1 MKRRRLMAVGM
12 AAVMTLSL
20 AACGGGSSSG
30 GGSGSGSGGGSAETT
45 AAASGGGSAETTAA
59 ASGGSTSADGKVE
72 ITFWHAMGGVNGEA
86 TEAVVKAFNESQD
99 EIVVKSE
106 YQGSYDDMITKLK
119 ATMQSG
125 GMPDV
130 CQMYDIGTKF
140 MTDSGYAI
148 PVEDMFETTGFDPSC
163 VMDIITSY
171 YTVDGKQ
178 MSMPFNVS
186 TPMLYYNKDVF
197 KEAGLDPETP
207 PKNFDEVMEF
217 SKQIVESGA
226 APVGFAQ
233 AIYGW
238 FFEQQIAGQG
248 QYYADNE
255 NGRKAAAT
263 AVDFDKNGAGLKIFE
278 TWKNLLDSGY
288 AANYGSTTADTQTA
302 FFAGQAAIIVE
313 STAILRNAV
322 NSSAFEVGTGYFPRI
337 GDNADGGV
345 IIGGASLWMMDN
357 KDDVKKDAAW
367 KFIEFTTTPE
377 VQATWSMS
385 TGYFAINPAAYETEE
400 MKAFIAENPNFMTA
414 INQLND
420 TPVNGYTAG
429 VLSGVATESR
439 ILFNEAMEKTYNGEY
454 TPQQAID
461 FLAESVNSAITNY
474 NASTQ

>member
-1 MKRRRLMAVGM
+1 MKRRNWMAAGL
-12 AAVMTLSL
+12 AAVMVLSL
-20 AACGGGSSSG
+20 AACGGGNSGGGSSSG
-30 GGSGSGSGGGSAETT
+30 GGSAETT
-45 AAASGGGSAETTAA
+45 AASGGGSAETTAA
-59 ASGGSTSADGKVE
+59 SGGASADGKVE

-99 EIVVKSE
+99 QIVVKSE
-106 YQGSYDDMITKLK
+106 YQGTYDDMITKLK

-148 PVEDMFETTGFDPSC
+148 PVEDMFATTGFDPSC

-197 KEAGLDPETP
+197 EAAGLDPNTP
-207 PKNFDEVMEF
+207 PKTFAEVMDF

-226 APVGFAQ
+226 APVGFSQ

-263 AVDFDKNGAGLKIFE
+263 AVDFDKNGAGLK
-278 TWKNLLDSGY
+278 D
-288 AANYGSTTADTQTA
+288 
-302 FFAGQAAIIVE
+302 
-313 STAILRNAV
+313 
-322 NSSAFEVGTGYFPRI
+322 
-337 GDNADGGV
+337 
-345 IIGGASLWMMDN
+345 
-357 KDDVKKDAAW
+357 
-367 KFIEFTTTPE
+367 
-377 VQATWSMS
+377 
-385 TGYFAINPAAYETEE
+385 
-400 MKAFIAENPNFMTA
+400 
-414 INQLND
+414 
-420 TPVNGYTAG
+420 
-429 VLSGVATESR
+429 
-439 ILFNEAMEKTYNGEY
+439 
-454 TPQQAID
+454 
-461 FLAESVNSAITNY
+461 
-474 NASTQ
+474 

>member
-1 MKRRRLMAVGM
+1 MKRRKWMAVGL
-12 AAVMTLSL
+12 AAVMALSL
-20 AACGGGSSSG
+20 AACGSGSSG
-30 GGSGSGSGGGSAETT
+30 GGTTTT
-45 AAASGGGSAETTAA
+45 AAAGGSSGGGASAE
-59 ASGGSTSADGKVE
+59 GKTE

-86 TEAVVKAFNESQD
+86 TEALVKAFNESQN

-106 YQGSYDDMITKLK
+106 YQGTYDDMITKLK

-140 MTDSGYAI
+140 MSDSGYAI
-148 PVEDMFETTGFDPSC
+148 PVEDMFASTNFDSSS

-178 MSMPFNVS
+178 MAMPFNVS

-197 KEAGLDPETP
+197 KAAGLDPETP
-207 PKNFDEVMEF
+207 PKNFDEVMEY
-217 SKQIVESGA
+217 SKKIVESGA
-226 APVGFAQ
+226 APVGYAQ

-248 QYYADNE
+248 KYYANNE
-255 NGRKAAAT
+255 NGRKEAAT
-263 AVDFDKNGAGLKIFE
+263 AVDFDQNGAGLKIFE

-302 FFAGQAAIIVE
+302 FFSGQAAIIVE
-313 STAILRNAV
+313 STAILKNAT
-322 NSSAFEVGTGYFPRI
+322 NSCDFEVGTGYFPKI
-337 GDNADGGV
+337 EDNAEGGV

-357 KDDVKKDAAW
+357 KDEAKKNAAW
-367 KFIEFTTTPE
+367 KFVEYSTTPE
-377 VQATWSMS
+377 AQANWSMS
-385 TGYFAINPAAYETEE
+385 TGYFAINPAAYETPD
-400 MKAFIAENPNFMTA
+400 MKAFLEENPNFLTA
-414 INQLND
+414 INQLKD

-439 ILFNEAMEKTYNGEY
+439 TLFNEAMEKTYNGTY
-454 TPQQAID
+454 TPHHAID
-461 FLAESVNSAITNY
+461 FLAESVNSAIENY
-474 NASTQ
+474 NASTK

>member
-1 MKRRRLMAVGM
+1 MKRRKWMAAGL
-12 AAVMTLSL
+12 AAVMGLSL
-20 AACGGGSSSG
+20 AACGGGSNS
-30 GGSGSGSGGGSAETT
+30 GGSGETT
-45 AAASGGGSAETTAA
+45 AASGGGGTETKAE
-59 ASGGSTSADGKVE
+59 ASGGSADGKIE

-106 YQGSYDDMITKLK
+106 YQGTYDDMITKLK

-140 MTDSGYAI
+140 MTDSGFAI
-148 PVEDMFETTGFDPSC
+148 PVQDMFETTGFDPSC

-186 TPMLYYNKDVF
+186 TPMLYYNKDAF
-197 KEAGLDPETP
+197 KAAGLDPDTP

-226 APVGFAQ
+226 APVGYAQ

-263 AVDFDKNGAGLKIFE
+263 AVEFDKNGTGLKIFE

-322 NSSAFEVGTGYFPRI
+322 NSSAFEVGTGYFPKI
-337 GDNADGGV
+337 GDNAEGGV

-357 KDDVKKDAAW
+357 KDDAKKDAAW

-420 TPVNGYTAG
+420 APVNGYTAG
-429 VLSGVATESR
+429 VLSGVATEAR

-454 TPQQAID
+454 TPQEAVD
-461 FLAESVNSAITNY
+461 FLAESVNSAIENY

>member
-1 MKRRRLMAVGM
+1 MKRRKWMAVGL
-12 AAVMTLSL
+12 AAVMALSL
-20 AACGGGSSSG
+20 AACGSGSSG
-30 GGSGSGSGGGSAETT
+30 GGTTTT
-45 AAASGGGSAETTAA
+45 AAAGGSSGGGASAE
-59 ASGGSTSADGKVE
+59 GKTE

-86 TEAVVKAFNESQD
+86 TEALVKAFNESQN

-106 YQGSYDDMITKLK
+106 YQGTYDDMITKLK

-130 CQMYDIGTKF
+130 CLMYDIGTKF
-140 MTDSGYAI
+140 MSDSGYAI
-148 PVEDMFETTGFDPSC
+148 PVEDMFASTNFDSSS

-178 MSMPFNVS
+178 MAMPFNVS

-197 KEAGLDPETP
+197 KAAGLDPETP
-207 PKNFDEVMEF
+207 PKNFDEVMEY
-217 SKQIVESGA
+217 SKKIVESGA
-226 APVGFAQ
+226 APVGYAQ

-248 QYYADNE
+248 KYYANNE
-255 NGRKAAAT
+255 NGRKEAAT
-263 AVDFDKNGAGLKIFE
+263 AVDFDQNGAGLKIFE

-302 FFAGQAAIIVE
+302 FFSGQAAIIVE
-313 STAILRNAV
+313 STAILKNAT
-322 NSSAFEVGTGYFPRI
+322 NSCDFEVGTGYFPKI
-337 GDNADGGV
+337 EDNAEGGV

-357 KDDVKKDAAW
+357 KDEAKKNAAW
-367 KFIEFTTTPE
+367 KFVEYSTTPE
-377 VQATWSMS
+377 AQANWSMS
-385 TGYFAINPAAYETEE
+385 TGYFAINPAAYETPD
-400 MKAFIAENPNFMTA
+400 MKAFLEENPNFLTA
-414 INQLND
+414 INQLKD

-439 ILFNEAMEKTYNGEY
+439 TLFNEAMEKTYNGTY

-461 FLAESVNSAITNY
+461 FLAESVNSAIENY
-474 NASTQ
+474 NASTK

>member
-1 MKRRRLMAVGM
+1 MKKMLTVLL
-12 AAVMTLSL
+12 AAVMALSL
-20 AACGGGSSSG
+20 AACGSGSSG
-30 GGSGSGSGGGSAETT
+30 GGTTTT
-45 AAASGGGSAETTAA
+45 AAAGGSSGGGASAE
-59 ASGGSTSADGKVE
+59 GKTE
-72 ITFWHAMGGVNGEA
+72 IIFWHAMGGVNGEA
-86 TEAVVKAFNESQD
+86 TEALVKAFNESQN

-106 YQGSYDDMITKLK
+106 YQGTYDDMITKLK

-140 MTDSGYAI
+140 MSDSGYAI
-148 PVEDMFETTGFDPSC
+148 PVEDMFASTNFDSSS

-178 MSMPFNVS
+178 MAMPFNVS

-197 KEAGLDPETP
+197 KAAGLDPETP
-207 PKNFDEVMEF
+207 PKNFDEVMEY
-217 SKQIVESGA
+217 SKKIVESGA
-226 APVGFAQ
+226 APVGYAQ

-248 QYYADNE
+248 KYYANNE
-255 NGRKAAAT
+255 NGRKEAAT
-263 AVDFDKNGAGLKIFE
+263 AVDFDQNGAGLKIFE

-302 FFAGQAAIIVE
+302 FFSGQAAIIVE
-313 STAILRNAV
+313 STAILKNAT
-322 NSSAFEVGTGYFPRI
+322 NSCDFEVGTGYFPKI
-337 GDNADGGV
+337 EDNAEGGV

-357 KDDVKKDAAW
+357 KDEAKKNAAW
-367 KFIEFTTTPE
+367 KFVEYSTTPE
-377 VQATWSMS
+377 AQANWSMS
-385 TGYFAINPAAYETEE
+385 TGYFAINPAAYETPD
-400 MKAFIAENPNFMTA
+400 MKAFLEENPNFLTA
-414 INQLND
+414 INQLKD

-439 ILFNEAMEKTYNGEY
+439 TLFNEAMEKTYNGTY

-461 FLAESVNSAITNY
+461 FLAESVNSAIENY
-474 NASTQ
+474 NASTK

>member
-1 MKRRRLMAVGM
+1 MKRRKWMAAGL
-12 AAVMTLSL
+12 AAVMVLSL
-20 AACGGGSSSG
+20 AACGGGSNS
-30 GGSGSGSGGGSAETT
+30 GGSGETT
-45 AAASGGGSAETTAA
+45 AASGGGGTETKAE
-59 ASGGSTSADGKVE
+59 ASGGSADGKIE

-106 YQGSYDDMITKLK
+106 YQGTYDDMITKLK

-140 MTDSGYAI
+140 MTDSGFAI
-148 PVEDMFETTGFDPSC
+148 PVQDMFETTGFDPSC

-186 TPMLYYNKDVF
+186 TPMLYYNKDAF
-197 KEAGLDPETP
+197 KAAGLDPDTP

-226 APVGFAQ
+226 APVGYAQ

-263 AVDFDKNGAGLKIFE
+263 AVEFDKNGTGLKIFE

-322 NSSAFEVGTGYFPRI
+322 NSSAFEVGTGYFPKI
-337 GDNADGGV
+337 GDNAEGGV

-357 KDDVKKDAAW
+357 KDDAKKDAAW

-400 MKAFIAENPNFMTA
+400 MKTFIAENPNFMTA

-420 TPVNGYTAG
+420 APVNGYTAG
-429 VLSGVATESR
+429 VLSGVATEAR

-454 TPQQAID
+454 TPQEAVD
-461 FLAESVNSAITNY
+461 FLAESVNSAIENY

>member
-1 MKRRRLMAVGM
+1 MKRRKWMAVGL

-20 AACGGGSSSG
+20 AACGGGSSG
-30 GGSGSGSGGGSAETT
+30 GGTSTT
-45 AAASGGGSAETTAA
+45 AAAGGSSGGGASAE
-59 ASGGSTSADGKVE
+59 GKTE

-86 TEAVVKAFNESQD
+86 TEALVKAFNESQN

-106 YQGSYDDMITKLK
+106 YQGTYDDMITKLK

-140 MTDSGYAI
+140 MSDSGYVV
-148 PVEDMFETTGFDPSC
+148 PVEDMFASTNFDSSS

-178 MSMPFNVS
+178 MAMPFNVS

-197 KEAGLDPETP
+197 KAAGLDPETP
-207 PKNFDEVMEF
+207 PKNFDEVMEY
-217 SKQIVESGA
+217 SKKIVESGA
-226 APVGFAQ
+226 APVGYAQ

-248 QYYADNE
+248 KYYANNE
-255 NGRKAAAT
+255 NGRKEAAT
-263 AVDFDKNGAGLKIFE
+263 AVDFDQNGAGLKIFE

-302 FFAGQAAIIVE
+302 FFSGQAAIIVE
-313 STAILRNAV
+313 STAILKNAT
-322 NSSAFEVGTGYFPRI
+322 NSCDFEVGTGYFPKI
-337 GDNADGGV
+337 EDNAEGGV

-357 KDDVKKDAAW
+357 KDEAKKNAAW
-367 KFIEFTTTPE
+367 KFVEYSTTPE
-377 VQATWSMS
+377 AQANWSMS
-385 TGYFAINPAAYETEE
+385 TGYFAINPAAYETPD
-400 MKAFIAENPNFMTA
+400 MKAFLEENPNFLTA
-414 INQLND
+414 INQLKD

-439 ILFNEAMEKTYNGEY
+439 TLFNEAMEKTYNGTY

-461 FLAESVNSAITNY
+461 FLAESVNSAIENY
-474 NASTQ
+474 NASTK

>member
-1 MKRRRLMAVGM
+1 MKRRKWMAAGL
-12 AAVMTLSL
+12 AAVMVLSL
-20 AACGGGSSSG
+20 AACGGGNSGGGSSSG
-30 GGSGSGSGGGSAETT
+30 GGSTETT
-45 AAASGGGSAETTAA
+45 AAGGNSGAGSSSGGA
-59 ASGGSTSADGKVE
+59 SADGKVE

-99 EIVVKSE
+99 QIVVKSE
-106 YQGSYDDMITKLK
+106 YQGTYDDMITKLK

-140 MTDSGYAI
+140 MSDSGYAI
-148 PVEDMFETTGFDPSC
+148 PVEDMFATTNFDSSC

-178 MSMPFNVS
+178 MAMPFNVS

-197 KEAGLDPETP
+197 AAAGLDPDTP
-207 PKNFDEVMEF
+207 PKTFDEVMEF
-217 SKQIVESGA
+217 SKKIVESGA
-226 APVGFAQ
+226 APVGFSQ

-255 NGRKAAAT
+255 NGRKAPAT

-322 NSSAFEVGTGYFPRI
+322 NSSAFEVGTGYFPKI
-337 GDNADGGV
+337 EDSADGGV

-357 KDDVKKDAAW
+357 KDDAKKDAAW

-439 ILFNEAMEKTYNGEY
+439 ILFNEAMEKTYNGEF
-454 TPQQAID
+454 TPQQAVD
-461 FLAESVNSAITNY
+461 FLAESVNAAITNY

>member
-1 MKRRRLMAVGM
+1 MKRRKWMAAGL
-12 AAVMTLSL
+12 AAVMVLSL
-20 AACGGGSSSG
+20 AACGGGSNS
-30 GGSGSGSGGGSAETT
+30 GGSGETT
-45 AAASGGGSAETTAA
+45 AASGGGGTETKAE
-59 ASGGSTSADGKVE
+59 ASGGSADGKIE

-106 YQGSYDDMITKLK
+106 YQGTYDDMITKLK

-140 MTDSGYAI
+140 MTDSGFAI
-148 PVEDMFETTGFDPSC
+148 PVQDMFETTGFDPSC

-186 TPMLYYNKDVF
+186 TPMLYYNKDAF
-197 KEAGLDPETP
+197 KAAGLDPDTP

-226 APVGFAQ
+226 APVGYAQ

-263 AVDFDKNGAGLKIFE
+263 AVEFDKNGTGLKIFE

-322 NSSAFEVGTGYFPRI
+322 NSSAFEVGTGYFPKI
-337 GDNADGGV
+337 GDNAEGGV

-357 KDDVKKDAAW
+357 KDDAKKDAAW

-420 TPVNGYTAG
+420 APVNGYTAG
-429 VLSGVATESR
+429 VLSGVAT
-439 ILFNEAMEKTYNGEY
+439 G
-454 TPQQAID
+454 
-461 FLAESVNSAITNY
+461 
-474 NASTQ
+474 